1 LEEVKNSVSHQ
12 EHVYFDSHLMYGS
25 VEGTLPLAPGPA
37 RATRIHLQ
45 LVALAPRH
53 RPSLGAS
60 LGAKKLE
67 WNGGAK
73 IPIILIFYKK
83 GILAPPIHSGFE
95 APKL

>member
-12 EHVYFDSHLMYGS
+12 EHVYFDSYLMYGS

-37 RATRIHLQ
+37 RATWIHLQ
-45 LVALAPRH
+45 LMAQAPCH

-67 WNGGAK
+67 WNRGAK
-73 IPIILIFYKK
+73 MNKK
-83 GILAPPIHSGFE
+83 EILAPPIHSDFE